1 MWTVYFKANND
12 SQSWTIL
19 DSYYSSVA
27 AITRATGVSGKYIM
41 VKVTDSDGSV
51 IWTN

>member
-1 MWTVYFKANND
+1 MWKVYFKANND

-19 DSYYSSVA
+19 DSYYSSVG
-27 AITRATGVSGKYIM
+27 AITRATVVSNKYFM
-41 VKVTDSDGSV
+41 VKVTDPDGSV